1 MRTSLE
7 RGNSAIRWIWERR
20 RIMMSSHRAA
30 ARARL
35 LRSRSTRAST
45 RRGTRS
51 FFSLPGGGYP
61 VKPRP
66 FFSSWSPRA
75 KPEAFSLS
83 PFQICASIHRFSGY
97 RVSVIFSAIVT
108 LVIYILHAFLPNGS
122 KRKFSAKID
131 NEIFSG

>member
-51 FFSLPGGGYP
+51 FFFLPGGGYP

-66 FFSSWSPRA
+66 FFSIWSPRM
-75 KPEAFSLS
+75 KLEAFSLS
-83 PFQICASIHRFSGY
+83 TFYVRRFAASRDIECQPY
-97 RVSVIFSAIVT
+97 FSAVVT
-108 LVIYILHAFLPNGS
+108 LVTDILHCFPPKERK
-122 KRKFSAKID
+122 KRKIVFLQID
-131 NEIFSG
+131 D